1 MGPTAAGRQSSGFKS
16 SVQISV
22 IIYIWP
28 DVTCIGLLKVRHLKH
43 WKENRALQRHR
54 PRSRSRWNP
63 SIARGPL
70 HSVPLDTTE
79 EGKKHKNEEITL
91 KKKILIYIF
100 QVFFPPHS
108 EFYISVLHLHVES
121 GCIQVTILA
130 AVICQ
135 WDQFFQIQFLYI
147 LMEHTHTHT
156 QWGLTFIK
164 KIHLNLSLIFTQIC
178 VTTYIHV
185 SLFIEEEQ
193 IVSTQ
198 ACPQFPW
205 CLHRHKHKHRHAE
218 SKVRYQA
225 GEIVDVK
232 RKTEDSCPVVLNKDR
247 IKKCTLITQWGN
259 KWGSCSLSACECGIR
274 ESDLMSQA

>member
-54 PRSRSRWNP
+54 PRSQSRWNP
-63 SIARGPL
+63 SIAPGPL

-79 EGKKHKNEEITL
+79 EEKKHKNEEITL

-100 QVFFPPHS
+100 QVFFPLTVNFIFPS
-108 EFYISVLHLHVES
+108 FICMLS
-121 GCIQVTILA
+121 LA
-130 AVICQ
+130 ASKLRSWLLSSVSEINSFRSSFSTY
-135 WDQFFQIQFLYI
+135 WWN
-147 LMEHTHTHT
+147 THTHT

>member
-1 MGPTAAGRQSSGFKS
+1 MRKLLWKKRYWSTYFK
-16 SVQISV
+16 
-22 IIYIWP
+22 
-28 DVTCIGLLKVRHLKH
+28 C
-43 WKENRALQRHR
+43 
-54 PRSRSRWNP
+54 
-63 SIARGPL
+63 
-70 HSVPLDTTE
+70 
-79 EGKKHKNEEITL
+79 
-91 KKKILIYIF
+91 
-100 QVFFPPHS
+100 FFPSQWILYFRPSSACWVWLHPS
-108 EFYISVLHLHVES
+108 YDPGCCHLSVRSILSDPVSLHTD
-121 GCIQVTILA
+121 G
-130 AVICQ
+130 
-135 WDQFFQIQFLYI
+135 
-147 LMEHTHTHT
+147 THTHT

-232 RKTEDSCPVVLNKDR
+232 RKTEDSCPIVLNKDR
-247 IKKCTLITQWGN
+247 IKKCTLITQRGN